1 MSLRVSTLG
10 LTLGLM
16 VVLAGCTDA
25 ADATLPTGLVQD
37 PIVGGQADATSHA
50 VVGIVTREGELCSG
64 SLILPNLV
72 LTARHCVATLSS
84 GESVQCGVSMFG
96 SVHPASDFAVSWD
109 DNLTGN
115 VDSASV
121 YHASAVRVP
130 KDSGVCGNDIA
141 LIELSSNVPAE
152 QATPLVPRLDSAPMN
167 NEVFDAVG
175 YGLTDPNDQLGTTA
189 GRRMRFNGAHVSC
202 VGTACGS
209 LGGVASE
216 WGGNAP
222 VCSGDSGGP
231 ALDSAGRVI
240 GTTSRGPEA
249 CNFVVYT
256 GVSTWKSF
264 IVDGATTAVTD
275 GGYTPPSWVTG
286 TTTGGGGM
294 SGGGMSGGGRAGASS
309 GGTSNGGSRSSGGA
323 PSGGRNG
330 TAQGGASNAGRNGT
344 SQAGTS
350 NAGRGGMSQGGA
362 SSGGR
367 SGTPQGGTFARGGIG
382 GAGGTSSGGRS
393 GASQGGMPN
402 TAGTGALDSAGI
414 GGAFGNGGLSSAGA
428 PTKPMNGSAGTR
440 SGASGSG
447 AVPTTPPLEV
457 GCGCRTAP
465 SSTPAGFGR
474 WSLLLAACAAA
485 ARRRNRGLRPSS

>member
-1 MSLRVSTLG
+1 MSLRALTFGLTLG
-10 LTLGLM
+10 LTL
-16 VVLAGCTDA
+16 VLAGCTDA
-25 ADATLPTGLVQD
+25 ADATLPVGLVQD
-37 PIVGGQADATSHA
+37 PIVGGQPDSMSHS
-50 VVGIVTREGELCSG
+50 VVGILTREGELCSG

-130 KDSGVCGNDIA
+130 SEAGVCGNDIA
-141 LIELSSNVPAE
+141 LIELSANVPAE
-152 QATPLVPRLDSAPMN
+152 QATPLVPRIDSAPMN

-216 WGGNAP
+216 WGANAP

-240 GTTSRGPEA
+240 GTTSRGPQA

-264 IVDGATTAVTD
+264 IVDGATTAAND
-275 GGYTPPSWVTG
+275 GGYTPPGWVTG

-294 SGGGMSGGGRAGASS
+294 SSGGRTGMSQGGASS
-309 GGTSNGGSRSSGGA
+309 GGAS
-323 PSGGRNG
+323 SGGRNG
-330 TAQGGASNAGRNGT
+330 TAQGGAPSAGRSGT
-344 SQAGTS
+344 SQAGMS
-350 NAGRGGMSQGGA
+350 NGGRSGMSQGGA

-367 SGTPQGGTFARGGIG
+367 TGAQGGAFGRGGTGGASGTSG
-382 GAGGTSSGGRS
+382 GGRS
-393 GASQGGMPN
+393 GMSQGGALSAAGMGAASGAPN
-402 TAGTGALDSAGI
+402 VAGTG
-414 GGAFGNGGLSSAGA
+414 GASGTAGA
-428 PTKPMNGSAGTR
+428 SLAGAGTKPMNGSAGTR

-447 AVPTTPPLEV
+447 AVPTTPPLDT
-457 GCGCRTAP
+457 GCGCRTAQ
-465 SSTPAGFGR
+465 SSTPAGFER
-474 WSLLLAACAAA
+474 WSLLLAACVAA
-485 ARRRNRGLRPSS
+485 ARRRKRVPRTGV